1 MEEKTREELI
11 ASIEK
16 LKAKNSSLSDAV
28 TQMKVKLAKYEDDG
42 QDQDEPKS
50 KRTKKMKKKEK
61 VFEKRK
67 IAIKFSYEGNDL
79 SKTFVT
85 PSDEIVLYLY
95 KC

>member
-50 KRTKKMKKKEK
+50 KRAKKMKKKEK

-85 PSDEIVLYLY
+85 HSDEILLYLY